1 MRRRRPARPLPG
13 IRSGRAAYPA
23 GVSDFATALADRDV
37 LLLFGM
43 TPPRI
48 TVSEDRAQEVADA
61 MLTRLGGLDIDGLIL
76 YDLDDESERTD
87 EERPFPYLETLD
99 PGDFL
104 DQHLGAL
111 DAPAVVYRSIAKH
124 DEPSLTAWLDST
136 PQGQATVFVG
146 APTSDRPLD
155 ISLPDA
161 QALCRARRPDMPL
174 GAVMIPERHGGRG
187 DEHMRLIAKQ
197 EAGVSFFVSQ
207 VVYDMAGAKN
217 VASDY
222 AYTCRTRGLAPA
234 RLVFTLSLCG
244 SRKTLEFLQ
253 WLGVDVPQWVR
264 NELVHSDDP
273 LGMSVVHALDTARE
287 LRAFCDHL
295 GVPVGFNV
303 ESVSTRRTEIDA
315 AVHVARQ
322 IDFEMRR

>member
-1 MRRRRPARPLPG
+1 M
-13 IRSGRAAYPA
+13 
-23 GVSDFATALADRDV
+23 SDFATALTDRDV

-48 TVSEDRAQEVADA
+48 TVSDEKAAEVAAA

-76 YDLDDESERTD
+76 YDLDDESDRTD

-99 PGDFL
+99 PGEFL
-104 DQHLGAL
+104 ERHLGGLA
-111 DAPAVVYRSIAKH
+111 APAVVYRSIAKH
-124 DEPSLTAWLDST
+124 DEHSLGRWLDSA
-136 PQGQATVFVG
+136 PQGNATVFVG
-146 APTSDRPLD
+146 AASSSARTA
-155 ISLPDA
+155 ITLPDA
-161 QALCRARRPDMPL
+161 QALCRSRRPDMPL

-197 EAGVSFFVSQ
+197 EKGVSFFVSQ

-217 VASDY
+217 LASDY
-222 AYTCRTRGLAPA
+222 AYTCRARGIAPA

-264 NELVHSDDP
+264 NELVHSHDP
-273 LGMSVVHALDTARE
+273 LGMSVVHALETARE
-287 LRAFCDHL
+287 LRAFCRHL
-295 GVPVGFNV
+295 GLPVGFNV
-303 ESVSTRRTEIDA
+303 ESVSTRRAEIDA
-315 AVHVARQ
+315 AVHLARQ